1 MNFLIKNEYRTEIV
15 LSSRELGE
23 YGITYEEID
32 YGNIETRRLL
42 WALQGDIQKKYGY
55 TIPLSG
61 RVLIEVIK
69 EREDRVR
76 ICFSSLSGKS
86 GDENSL
92 KQLVKSSTCPVI
104 AEFSDLEDMLSA
116 SSLLDPG
123 IKSSLFEKNGK
134 YRIIFSPLPEER
146 EELIFCLCEFSDI
159 SEGSPDEAARCG
171 ESWNLLAVNNAVCR
185 LHGLF

>member
-1 MNFLIKNEYRTEIV
+1 MNFLIKNEYRTEII
-15 LSSRELGE
+15 LSSRELGD

-42 WALQGDIQKKYGY
+42 WALQGEVQKRYGY

-69 EREDRVR
+69 ERDDRVR
-76 ICFSSLSGKS
+76 ICFSSLFEKS
-86 GDENSL
+86 EDEGSL
-92 KQLVKSSTCPVI
+92 KQLVKNNACPVI

-116 SSLLDPG
+116 SSLLNPG
-123 IKSSLFEKNGK
+123 IKSSLYEKNGK
-134 YRIIFSPLPEER
+134 YRILFSPLQEEK
-146 EELIFCLCEFSDI
+146 EVLIFCLCEFSEI
-159 SEGSPDEAARCG
+159 FESSPTEAARCS
-171 ESWNLLAVNNAVCR
+171 EAWNLLAVNNAVCR